1 MMVGNRRDRSRSPT
15 RVDTVGR
22 RRDSKNH
29 DGNKQS
35 VDNNMANA
43 NVINP
48 MMMQNMYQQGNM
60 MMGGM
65 YPNMMMGNMMGGGI
79 MPTTGMEMMPSSM
92 GTGMST
98 GMAPSMGANMGSGM
112 DMMQQTP
119 MEMGSIAAPIPA
131 PPLPP
136 GPTPIDMG
144 MMGGMMM
151 DPSMINMYP
160 NMGGDMT
167 PMQEK
172 KEIILKH
179 CKLTP
184 PAVGSA
190 PPPRR
195 ARPPGCRTIFVGG
208 LPEKIR
214 ESTVRDIF
222 EPYGRIHTLR
232 LSKKDFCH
240 IRFDRESSVDAA
252 MQLSGY
258 RLKLISKD
266 DKEEE
271 EDTKATTGWLH
282 VDYALSRD
290 DQNEYERKQ
299 RQVMRQ
305 QQVQMQQL
313 AQQEMARSSLG
324 GGLGGNYRRS
334 PSPVRIQ
341 PFSNAAIV
349 QLNEKIKSEE
359 HFASTIPT
367 LISWLERG
375 ECSKKNANQFYSMIQ
390 ATNSHIRRLFNEK
403 MQAEDELQECRER
416 VKNHIERVI
425 DQLEQVAKVFSAA
438 GHQRVWDHFTKPQR
452 KNIETWQKMTQEF
465 NSLKEEFLEKFFS
478 EDNEFNNGFNNKSNQ
493 EMGSSDEVQQLM
505 REKES
510 LQFQLEAYKNEVDVI
525 KSDAK
530 KEMEKFKA
538 QFIARQAL
546 QGVVEKNPPL
556 PSPVVKPP
564 PPPPLPDDVDSKV
577 VLKETVEAGCGEA
590 KLIGIMSAFL
600 QVHPQGASLDYV
612 VSYVR
617 ALFPHVTQATIHHV
631 MQKHPDVFER
641 STTGVGVNIENRW
654 FFCAFKKE
662 EKS

>member
-1 MMVGNRRDRSRSPT
+1 MMAGNRRDRSRSPT
-15 RVDTVGR
+15 RVDTTGR
-22 RRDSKNH
+22 RRESKTQ
-29 DGNKQS
+29 DVNKQTG
-35 VDNNMANA
+35 DNNIGNA
-43 NVINP
+43 NVMNP
-48 MMMQNMYQQGNM
+48 MLMQNMYQQGNM

-65 YPNMMMGNMMGGGI
+65 YQNMMMGNMMGGGM
-79 MPTTGMEMMPSSM
+79 MPSTGMEMMSNTALSTGMGATM
-92 GTGMST
+92 GTGME
-98 GMAPSMGANMGSGM
+98 
-112 DMMQQTP
+112 MMQQTP
-119 MEMGSIAAPIPA
+119 IDMGSMAAPIPA

-136 GPTPIDMG
+136 GPAPMDIS

-151 DPSMINMYP
+151 DPSMMGMYP
-160 NMGGDMT
+160 NMTADMT
-167 PMQEK
+167 TVQEK

-184 PAVGSA
+184 PAPGSA

-252 MQLSGY
+252 MQLAGY
-258 RLKLISKD
+258 RIKLISKD
-266 DKEEE
+266 DKDE
-271 EDTKATTGWLH
+271 EDDSKSTTGWLH

-299 RQVMRQ
+299 RQALRQ
-305 QQVQMQQL
+305 QQAQMQQL
-313 AQQEMARSSLG
+313 AQQEMATRTL
-324 GGLGGNYRRS
+324 GGLGGGFRRS

-367 LISWLERG
+367 LIAWLERG
-375 ECSKKNANQFYSMIQ
+375 ECSKKNSNQFYSMIQ

-403 MQAEDELQECRER
+403 MQAEEELQECRER

-425 DQLEQVAKVFSAA
+425 EQLEQVAKVFSAA

-465 NSLKEEFLEKFFS
+465 NSLKEEFMEKFFN
-478 EDNEFNNGFNNKSNQ
+478 EDNEYNNGYNNKSLSD
-493 EMGSSDEVQQLM
+493 MGSSDEVQKLKL
-505 REKES
+505 EKES
-510 LQFQLEAYKNEVDVI
+510 LQFQLEAYKNEVEVI
-525 KSDAK
+525 KADAQ

-556 PSPVVKPP
+556 PQPVVKPP
-564 PPPPLPDDVDSKV
+564 PPPPLPDDLDTKV
-577 VLKETVEAGCGEA
+577 QLTQAVEAGCGEA
-590 KLIGIMSAFL
+590 KLIGVMSAFL
-600 QVHPQGASLDYV
+600 QVHPHGASLDYV

-641 STTGVGVNIENRW
+641 STSGVGANIESRW
-654 FFCAFKKE
+654 FFSAFKKD
-662 EKS
+662 EKP